1 MNEIWLLA
9 RELEGWVEAGGVKDV
24 VRDQAESFTKLGWET
39 HVVLPLYGQLLEVAA
54 AEFAL
59 EWSGTNK
66 QPSYEGRSI
75 SVVTKATKG
84 FILHFVGLTSF
95 SEKRGIYTYTA
106 EEEDLSQGKHKGSGH
121 LDAFFMNLEYQWAIT
136 QYWFETNQRPQH
148 VLAHDGHLGYLP
160 ALARHHP
167 GYGIHFHATR
177 FAVLIHNAGPGYR
190 QEVPDTPYHRNLLGL
205 PERLV
210 QESILKG
217 YLDPLVSAAHQA
229 NLATVSH
236 NYAEELLTGKN
247 DHWSGGYGQYLREH
261 RVKLKGI
268 TNGISL
274 IDKDPRDPE
283 RSGLTVGFDPLLGQF
298 EGKLQCRRELRER
311 LLFKPSSVHGRLSDW
326 NKALYMNQGRLTAQK
341 GVEALAGL
349 IERALE
355 EAPAANFV
363 VMAQGESRYEEPMQR
378 LAQNHIESG
387 QFIFINK
394 YEDSLARLLF
404 AAADFL
410 LMPSEYEPCGL
421 TDLKAQLMGTLPIVH
436 RVGGLVK
443 VRDGV
448 TGFSY
453 AEKSG
458 FWGAFQKSLELYS
471 EKPQTLKMM
480 QTEAFSEVLLR
491 SDWPSILVTQYIPWL
506 TEVPVNPIV
515 SP

>member
-1 MNEIWLLA
+1 
-9 RELEGWVEAGGVKDV
+9 
-24 VRDQAESFTKLGWET
+24 
-39 HVVLPLYGQLLEVAA
+39 
-54 AEFAL
+54 
-59 EWSGTNK
+59 
-66 QPSYEGRSI
+66 
-75 SVVTKATKG
+75 
-84 FILHFVGLTSF
+84 
-95 SEKRGIYTYTA
+95 
-106 EEEDLSQGKHKGSGH
+106 
-121 LDAFFMNLEYQWAIT
+121 MNLEYQWAIT

-341 GVEALAGL
+341 GVEALAGAAAEVGL
-349 IERALE
+349 LSAAGCPRGCAPRGPGGPPG
-355 EAPAANFV
+355 AAPPPCPAAPERSKV
-363 VMAQGESRYEEPMQR
+363 KKR
-378 LAQNHIESG
+378 LREHDGA
-387 QFIFINK
+387 
-394 YEDSLARLLF
+394 LVL
-404 AAADFL
+404 
-410 LMPSEYEPCGL
+410 
-421 TDLKAQLMGTLPIVH
+421 
-436 RVGGLVK
+436 VGGSA
-443 VRDGV
+443 D
-448 TGFSY
+448 TNP
-453 AEKSG
+453 E
-458 FWGAFQKSLELYS
+458 
-471 EKPQTLKMM
+471 
-480 QTEAFSEVLLR
+480 
-491 SDWPSILVTQYIPWL
+491 PSRRGRAPKESQ
-506 TEVPVNPIV
+506 
-515 SP
+515 